1 MSMEAGKIKNLFKG
15 TNKKKIMTSMM
26 SAKNI
31 FPMMAN
37 VPPKIEMSLIGTGE
51 IAHTLTKVPLKNHVA
66 MVLLMKEQGGMLR
79 EGEYARNPK
88 KLKIGDMID
97 QGLENGEED
106 AKDRIQGQGIDQKV
120 KVGALEVKVGAVHEL
135 QKEEKDSELDQDQIV
150 TKDMKNGGVVD
161 EEIEVDSDLTIEE
174 RSGIEMVIAM
184 KKENEKP
191 IKTVADVEKMKAK
204 NI

>member
-1 MSMEAGKIKNLFKG
+1 
-15 TNKKKIMTSMM
+15 
-26 SAKNI
+26 
-31 FPMMAN
+31 
-37 VPPKIEMSLIGTGE
+37 
-51 IAHTLTKVPLKNHVA
+51 
-66 MVLLMKEQGGMLR
+66 
-79 EGEYARNPK
+79 
-88 KLKIGDMID
+88 MID

-106 AKDRIQGQGIDQKV
+106 EKDRIQGQGIDQKV
-120 KVGALEVKVGAVHEL
+120 KVGVLEVKVGAVHEL

-204 NI
+204 RILMIENEQN